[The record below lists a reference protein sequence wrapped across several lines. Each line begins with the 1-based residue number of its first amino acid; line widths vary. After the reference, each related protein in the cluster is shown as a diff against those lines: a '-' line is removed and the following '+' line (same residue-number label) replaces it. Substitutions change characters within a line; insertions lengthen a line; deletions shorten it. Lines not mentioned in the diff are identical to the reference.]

1 MTEPLSKK
9 QQDRQF
15 VDVYRRYYPFILK
28 LCAARLG
35 GDADL
40 AEDCTQE
47 AFYVL
52 YKKYLAGVTVE
63 NPRAFLAK
71 TAHLILLNKRTR
83 RTAEA
88 ARRAE
93 LDENMPDGDGWLA
106 ASEGAMLMETLQEP
120 LNEKERTLFRL
131 RYVEERSVAE
141 IAALTDST
149 VTAVTTRLSR
159 LRRRL
164 KETMK
169 ENGVRE

>member
-1 MTEPLSKK
+1 MTGQFSKK
-9 QQDRQF
+9 QQDKQF
-15 VDVYRRYYPFILK
+15 VEVYQSYYPFILK

-35 GDADL
+35 GNVDL

-52 YKKYLAGVTVE
+52 YKKYLAGVKVE

-71 TAHLILLNKRTR
+71 TAHLILLNKKTG

-88 ARRAE
+88 AKRAE
-93 LDENMPDGDGWLA
+93 LDENTPAPGGW
-106 ASEGAMLMETLQEP
+106 ETELESALFVEKLQDL
-120 LNEKERTLFRL
+120 LNEKERELFRL
-131 RYVEERSVAE
+131 RYLDERSVAE

-164 KETMK
+164 REIIDR
-169 ENGVRE
+169 NGVKE